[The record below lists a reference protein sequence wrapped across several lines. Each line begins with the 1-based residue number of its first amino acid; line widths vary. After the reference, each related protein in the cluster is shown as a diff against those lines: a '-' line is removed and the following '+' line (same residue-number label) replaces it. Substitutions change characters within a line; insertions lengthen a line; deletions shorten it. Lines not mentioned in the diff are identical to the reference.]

1 MKQHS
6 SKLGCALGAAR
17 RISKKTPP
25 YPLQN
30 FLLWSFTREA
40 TNKWRRCQESKGSFQ
55 VDLRFFFSF
64 FKRPELFKAGLL
76 LLEILLVQMCP
87 TSALL
92 SFAWCEGTNDSGPL
106 KPCT

>member
-1 MKQHS
+1 MEEMPGIK
-6 SKLGCALGAAR
+6 
-17 RISKKTPP
+17 
-25 YPLQN
+25 
-30 FLLWSFTREA
+30 REFSGGF
-40 TNKWRRCQESKGSFQ
+40 K
-55 VDLRFFFSF
+55 VFFSF

-76 LLEILLVQMCP
+76 LLETLLVQICP